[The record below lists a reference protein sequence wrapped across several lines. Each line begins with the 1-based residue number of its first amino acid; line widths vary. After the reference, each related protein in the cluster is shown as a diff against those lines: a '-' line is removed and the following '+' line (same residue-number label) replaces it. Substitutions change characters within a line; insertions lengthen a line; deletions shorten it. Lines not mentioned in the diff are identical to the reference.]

1 MQWYYSHNGQQ
12 AGPVPQADFDN
23 LVHSGVITPSTLVWR
38 EGMSEWRPASEVG
51 VSAAA
56 PPIPLPAGGNP
67 SVAAPAGDAAPDPDT
82 AVCAVSGQRY
92 PKSQMI
98 QYEGKW
104 IGAAHRDEF
113 FQRLRE
119 GVGQRGPGDVR
130 YAGFWIRFV
139 AAFIDGV
146 CVQIIV
152 FIPSFVIGLLIGMAG
167 PGQQVTQILAQMAGF
182 IIGLV
187 IGITY
192 EIFFI
197 RKFDAT
203 PGKLAVG
210 IRLLRADG
218 SKLSVGRILGRYF
231 AKLVSGII
239 LCIGYILAAFDS
251 EKRALHDHMCDTRVT
266 YKN

>member
-56 PPIPLPAGGNP
+56 PPIPLPAAGNP

-119 GVGQRGPGDVR
+119 GVGQRGDVR

-139 AAFIDGV
+139 ALFIDGI
-146 CVQIIV
+146 CLLPATIV
-152 FIPSFVIGLLIGMAG
+152 LVFVFGMVFPFLAG
-167 PGQQVTQILAQMAGF
+167 PESPGAIILSQMA
-182 IIGLV
+182 INAVSVV
-187 IGITY
+187 IAICY
-192 EIFFI
+192 ELFFI

-218 SKLSVGRILGRYF
+218 SKLSVGRIIGRYF
-231 AKLVSGII
+231 AKMVSGII